1 MDSEKEK
8 AKRVIVIN
16 LSDTEGDPPVGVGTS
31 GDVPLE
37 ELLFSLVCVA
47 ASMFIREHKP
57 KEDMFELIDN
67 FYEYLSSENIM
78 NEYCKDA
85 NCTSCAARKNKLN

>member
-31 GDVPLE
+31 GDVPIE

-47 ASMFIREHKP
+47 ASMFIRERKP
-57 KEDMFELIDN
+57 KEDMFELIDS
-67 FYEYLSSENIM
+67 FYEHLSPENMM
-78 NEYCKDA
+78 NEDCKNA
-85 NCTSCAARKNKLN
+85 NCNGCAERKNKLN